1 MGSVK
6 SFKLQSFCN
15 LSFFTKKFVPL
26 VFSVFLP
33 LAIVHIYL
41 YPLFK
46 FQFQL
51 GSSVNVGSGSPSP
64 SPRPSRGK
72 KSLFLFCFSLCFFF
86 LGLTLKKEV
95 CLCCFF
101 FLGVQ
106 ILEFLRLEFLV
117 IMEMGNGFGP
127 RLDLYTMV
135 LLAAPLKITRTA

>member
-64 SPRPSRGK
+64 SPPRPSRGK
-72 KSLFLFCFSLCFFF
+72 KISVFILFFPLFFF

-101 FLGVQ
+101 FLGYR
-106 ILEFLRLEFLV
+106 FWSF
-117 IMEMGNGFGP
+117 
-127 RLDLYTMV
+127 
-135 LLAAPLKITRTA
+135 